1 MRYSLF
7 VGALLAGIATAG
19 SATAGIILKQ
29 APPLILLHSM
39 GQRPVTGLRW
49 LKKETRLPSRMWDEC
64 CITDKAC
71 AATRL
76 KPINCS

>member
-19 SATAGIILKQ
+19 SATAQDNFKP
-29 APPLILLHSM
+29 APPLMLLDSV

-49 LKKETRLPSRMWDEC
+49 PKKETRLPSTMWEGC
-64 CITDKAC
+64 CITDRAC

-76 KPINCS
+76 KPINGS